1 MQKLTSRYIYISID
15 IYISICV
22 YIYIYIFRRMRETL
36 FTYGCVWM
44 VLLYKGKSR
53 RGRKNWKRVL
63 IVVAF
68 KLRLSRYAFIII
80 RNGRR
85 RVKSLNAPW
94 LINFLWIFYYLREV
108 SFHLSFT
115 LPLSR
120 LSSFWIAFLLAFL
133 AIRGTSFQTRRRGT
147 DQLNL
152 TFFFRCGAKAKMRGI
167 WSSPNS
173 H

>member
-1 MQKLTSRYIYISID
+1 MSRYL
-15 IYISICV
+15 CV
-22 YIYIYIFRRMRETL
+22 YIYTYTFEEREKHYLLTDV
-36 FTYGCVWM
+36 FESM

-94 LINFLWIFYYLREV
+94 LINFLWIFYYLREL

-120 LSSFWIAFLLAFL
+120 LSSFWTSFLLAFL

>member
-1 MQKLTSRYIYISID
+1 MFES
-15 IYISICV
+15 
-22 YIYIYIFRRMRETL
+22 
-36 FTYGCVWM
+36 M

-85 RVKSLNAPW
+85 RVKSLNAPR
-94 LINFLWIFYYLREV
+94 LINFLWIFYYLREL
-108 SFHLSFT
+108 SFHLSFA

-120 LSSFWIAFLLAFL
+120 LSSFWTPSSSPSWPFVPLP
-133 AIRGTSFQTRRRGT
+133 SKHRRRGT